1 MDSAEDFERYARE
14 CIRLASLTDN
24 QEIKTR
30 LIEMAREWMNAAM
43 EPGSDTSHPV
53 AA

>member
-1 MDSAEDFERYARE
+1 MDPAEDFERYARE

-24 QEIKTR
+24 QEVKTS

-43 EPGSDTSHPV
+43 EAGTDTSHP
-53 AA
+53 AAA